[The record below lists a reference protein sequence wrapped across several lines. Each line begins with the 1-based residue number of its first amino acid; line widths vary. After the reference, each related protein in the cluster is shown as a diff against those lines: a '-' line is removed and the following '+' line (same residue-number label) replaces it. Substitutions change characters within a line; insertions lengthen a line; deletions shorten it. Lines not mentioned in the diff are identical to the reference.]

1 MTIARSLL
9 LGALC
14 PLLLAGVGCPRRGT
28 TLRDNPRARCVS
40 RFIDAMMED
49 DKSAMA
55 GLISPEWLDE
65 EQVDLADYDINA
77 YGPSSYEVEE
87 AKGTLVTAVIRFA
100 SGGAHRLT
108 FRVSQEQGEYYVV
121 PGRVDTDNW
130 IHPWTTVEANIE
142 D

>member
-1 MTIARSLL
+1 M
-9 LGALC
+9 
-14 PLLLAGVGCPRRGT
+14 
-28 TLRDNPRARCVS
+28 D
-40 RFIDAMMED
+40 ED
-49 DKSAMA
+49 ENGIA
-55 GLISPEWLDE
+55 GLISPKW
-65 EQVDLADYDINA
+65 LADQAVDIAECDINA
-77 YGPSSYEVEE
+77 FAPGSYEVEDVR
-87 AKGTLVTAVIRFA
+87 GTLVTAVIRFA